1 MIKDIVANLAVGG
14 TRDVATDFAV
24 SVATAFDAHLT
35 GVAFRYEP
43 LIPVMV
49 DMYGIPADVIESQ
62 RIENEKEAKA
72 AVGKLDEAA
81 KRVAVS
87 AQARVLEV
95 QVASAPSVFAHIAR
109 RFDLSVIG
117 QPEPDKP
124 ALDRLIVEAALFDSG
139 RPVLVV
145 PYIQR
150 AGLKLDR
157 VMVCWDGSR
166 SAARGV
172 GDAMPFIVRAK
183 AAEIVIVATESAK
196 SDEMPG
202 ADIAHHLARH
212 GAKVEVE
219 RIVSTE
225 IDVASTILSHAADT
239 SADLLVV
246 GGYGHSRL
254 REFILGGATRG
265 ILAAMT
271 VPTLMSH

>member
-1 MIKDIVANLAVGG
+1 MIKDIVANLSVGPA
-14 TRDVATDFAV
+14 RDVATDFAV
-24 SVATAFDAHLT
+24 SVAAAFDAHLT
-35 GVAFRYEP
+35 GVAFNYDP
-43 LIPVMV
+43 LMPVG
-49 DMYGIPADVIESQ
+49 DMYVSPDVLQSQ
-62 RIENEKEAKA
+62 RIENEKA
-72 AVGKLDEAA
+72 ATAAATRLDEAA
-81 KRVAVS
+81 RRAAISTQARMIDAPVVS
-87 AQARVLEV
+87 APDRFAR
-95 QVASAPSVFAHIAR
+95 IAR
-109 RFDLSVIG
+109 RFDLSVLG

-139 RPVLVV
+139 RPVLIV

-150 AGLKLDR
+150 SGLKLDR
-157 VMVCWDGSR
+157 VLLCWDGSR
-166 SAARGV
+166 SAARAV

-183 AAEIVIVATESAK
+183 GAEIVMVAAESAK

-202 ADIAHHLARH
+202 VDIAQHLARH
-212 GAKVEVE
+212 GAKVAVE
-219 RIVSTE
+219 RIVATE

-239 SADLLVV
+239 SADLLVM

>member
-1 MIKDIVANLAVGG
+1 MIKDIVVNLSVGPA
-14 TRDVATDFAV
+14 RDMATDFAV
-24 SVATAFDAHLT
+24 SVAATFDAHLA
-35 GVAFRYEP
+35 GIAFRYGP
-43 LIPVMV
+43 LVPVMAN
-49 DMYGIPADVIESQ
+49 MYGIPADVIESQ
-62 RIENEKEAKA
+62 RIENEKAAKA
-72 AVGKLDEAA
+72 AIGRFDDAA
-81 KRVAVS
+81 RRAAVS
-87 AQARVLEV
+87 AQGRMVDIP
-95 QVASAPSVFAHIAR
+95 VASAPNVFAQIAR

-117 QPEPDKP
+117 QPEPVKP
-124 ALDRLIVEAALFDSG
+124 ALDRLIVEATLFDSG
-139 RPVLVV
+139 RPMLVV

-150 AGLKLDR
+150 EGLKLDR

-166 SAARGV
+166 SAARAV

-183 AAEIVIVATESAK
+183 AAEIMIVAAESAK

-212 GAKVEVE
+212 GAKAEIE
-219 RIVSTE
+219 RIVATE

-239 SADLLVV
+239 SADLLVM

>member
-1 MIKDIVANLAVGG
+1 M
-14 TRDVATDFAV
+14 RCVATI
-24 SVATAFDAHLT
+24 S
-35 GVAFRYEP
+35 FRRRSIRSIMSLLP
-43 LIPVMV
+43 L
-49 DMYGIPADVIESQ
+49 ET
-62 RIENEKEAKA
+62 N
-72 AVGKLDEAA
+72 
-81 KRVAVS
+81 
-87 AQARVLEV
+87 
-95 QVASAPSVFAHIAR
+95 SAPAC
-109 RFDLSVIG
+109 
-117 QPEPDKP
+117 
-124 ALDRLIVEAALFDSG
+124 AL
-139 RPVLVV
+139 
-145 PYIQR
+145 R
-150 AGLKLDR
+150 AGSPF
-157 VMVCWDGSR
+157 GN
-166 SAARGV
+166 A
-172 GDAMPFIVRAK
+172 DAMPFIVRAK

>member
-1 MIKDIVANLAVGG
+1 MIKDIVANLSVGPA
-14 TRDVATDFAV
+14 RDVATDFAA
-24 SVATAFDAHLT
+24 SVASTFDAHLT
-35 GVAFRYEP
+35 GVAFNYDP
-43 LIPVMV
+43 IIPIG
-49 DMYGIPADVIESQ
+49 DMYGFPSDVLESQ
-62 RIENEKEAKA
+62 RIENEKAAKA
-72 AVGKLDEAA
+72 AVAKLDDAA
-81 KRVAVS
+81 RRAGVS
-87 AQARVLEV
+87 ARARVTGAPV
-95 QVASAPSVFAHIAR
+95 TSAPNLFAQIAR
-109 RFDLSVIG
+109 RFDLSVVG

-166 SAARGV
+166 SAARAAA
-172 GDAMPFIVRAK
+172 DAMPFIVRAK

-212 GAKVEVE
+212 GAKAEID

-225 IDVASTILSHAADT
+225 VDVASTILSHAADS
-239 SADLLVV
+239 SADLLVM

-265 ILAAMT
+265 ILGAMT

>member
-1 MIKDIVANLAVGG
+1 MIKDIVANLSVGPA
-14 TRDVATDFAV
+14 RDVATDFAV
-24 SVATAFDAHLT
+24 SVAAAFDAHLT
-35 GVAFRYEP
+35 GVAFNYDP
-43 LIPVMV
+43 LMPVG
-49 DMYGIPADVIESQ
+49 DMYVAPEVLQSQ
-62 RIENEKEAKA
+62 RIENEKA
-72 AVGKLDEAA
+72 ATAAATRLDEAA
-81 KRVAVS
+81 RRAAIS
-87 AQARVLEV
+87 AQARMID
-95 QVASAPSVFAHIAR
+95 APVVSTPDRFAHIAR
-109 RFDLSVIG
+109 RFDLSVLG

-150 AGLKLDR
+150 SGLKLDHILL
-157 VMVCWDGSR
+157 CWDGSR
-166 SAARGV
+166 SAARAV

-183 AAEIVIVATESAK
+183 TAEIVMVVAESAK

-202 ADIAHHLARH
+202 VDIAQHLARH
-212 GAKVEVE
+212 GAKVTIE
-219 RIVSTE
+219 RIVATE

-239 SADLLVV
+239 SADLLVM